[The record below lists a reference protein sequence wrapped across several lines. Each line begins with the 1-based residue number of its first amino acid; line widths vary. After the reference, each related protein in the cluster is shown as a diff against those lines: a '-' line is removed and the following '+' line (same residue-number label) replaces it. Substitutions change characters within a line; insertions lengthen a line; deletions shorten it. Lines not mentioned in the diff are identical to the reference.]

1 MEVRIDSPDPE
12 THAGEIVCRGMNMML
27 GYYKNPEAT
36 AQIIDANGW
45 LHTGDL
51 GTLDEEGYVT
61 VRGRSKNL
69 LLTSSGQNIYPE
81 EIESKLNNMP
91 YVAESLIVLQHEKLV
106 AMIYPDF
113 DDAFAHGLQQTDIQK
128 VMEQKPYRVESTAS

>member
-1 MEVRIDSPDPE
+1 
-12 THAGEIVCRGMNMML
+12 MML

-36 AQIIDANGW
+36 AQIIDVNGW

-51 GTLDEEGYVT
+51 GVMDEEGYVT
-61 VRGRSKNL
+61 VRGRSKNM

-91 YVAESLIVLQHEKLV
+91 YVAESLIVLQHDKLV
-106 AMIYPDF
+106 ALIYPDF
-113 DDAFAHGLQQTDIQK
+113 DDAFAHGLRC
-128 VMEQKPYRVESTAS
+128 V